1 MYRVE
6 WIDDKGNLKIKN
18 GFKNSELAHL
28 WIKKMPFKSDNFP
41 MVFYDG
47 EGESDD

>member
-6 WIDDKGNLKIKN
+6 WIDDEGILKIKR

-28 WIKKMPFKSDNFP
+28 WIEKMHFKTGSFP

-47 EGESDD
+47 EEENDD

>member
-6 WIDDKGNLKIKN
+6 WIDDEGNLKIKR

-28 WIKKMPFKSDNFP
+28 WIKKMHFKSDCFP

-47 EGESDD
+47 GENND